1 MQASPFRQMAGA
13 AKTIAVADRTGG
25 EFDRDSGMAFVEM
38 TGESPSSSLKKK
50 GRPLGA
56 LVINLVR
63 IS

>member
-1 MQASPFRQMAGA
+1 MQAGPSYEMASA
-13 AKTIAVADRTGG
+13 PETTAVADRLGG

-38 TGESPSSSLKKK
+38 TGEFPSSSLKKK